1 MGLSLAGVS
10 PRYCRGDASHRG
22 GGARRKRRNREQ
34 PADEGGWGD
43 GGGGAGGGG
52 DGGGGDG
59 GGGDGGGGA
68 APPSPALRSQPSP
81 KTLRPSRDAP
91 SAPLDLSALPEDV
104 SDEEAATLQAMR
116 DYIRAASVVK
126 LAKVSRR

>member
-1 MGLSLAGVS
+1 MAGAARAEEAMAAAATEGV
-10 PRYCRGDASHRG
+10 AME
-22 GGARRKRRNREQ
+22 GAA
-34 PADEGGWGD
+34 P
-43 GGGGAGGGG
+43 
-52 DGGGGDG
+52 
-59 GGGDGGGGA
+59 